1 MNAGADRGRTRADPS
16 TRVLACSL
24 RRLPRVPTLG
34 ASVWTGKRPSWFYG
48 IGKLEPMFNT
58 KVRQS
63 LINGLAGQRSVA
75 AADNDFHPTA
85 FMLHFQYSD
94 TLDLASR

>member
-1 MNAGADRGRTRADPS
+1 
-16 TRVLACSL
+16 
-24 RRLPRVPTLG
+24 
-34 ASVWTGKRPSWFYG
+34 
-48 IGKLEPMFNT
+48 MFGT

-63 LINGLAGQRSVA
+63 PVNSLAGHRSVA

-94 TLDLASR
+94 TLDLASC

>member
-1 MNAGADRGRTRADPS
+1 MNAVADQGRTSADPS

-24 RRLPRVPTLG
+24 RRLPSVPTLG
-34 ASVWTGKRPSWFYG
+34 ASVWTGKHPSWVCG
-48 IGKLEPMFNT
+48 IGKVEPMFGT

-63 LINGLAGQRSVA
+63 PVNSLAGQRSVA

-85 FMLHFQYSD
+85 FMLHFQHSD
-94 TLDLASR
+94 TLDLASC

>member
-1 MNAGADRGRTRADPS
+1 
-16 TRVLACSL
+16 
-24 RRLPRVPTLG
+24 
-34 ASVWTGKRPSWFYG
+34 
-48 IGKLEPMFNT
+48 MFNT